1 MKQGL
6 VEKREHARVQVA
18 LKASY
23 DLLSDEKAK
32 EYVGHPGYVRQN
44 LPADDGGAFRFF
56 FKGETNDISE
66 GGMALVGT
74 EAFQKGQKILI
85 KFELPSVQTELTY
98 VAEVR
103 WVQQFEEIKRP
114 MYRAGLRFLFLKM
127 GDAKMMHKYIMGR
140 LAKKQNT

>member
-23 DLLSDEKAK
+23 DLLSDEKAL
-32 EYVGHPGYVRQN
+32 EYVGHPGYIEQN
-44 LPADDGGAFRFF
+44 KPLDDGGMFRFL

-74 EAFQKGQKILI
+74 EPFQRGQKVLV
-85 KFELPSVQTELTY
+85 KFEIPSIQTELTY

-103 WVQQFEEIKRP
+103 WVQQFEEFKRP
-114 MYRAGLRFLFLKM
+114 MYRAGLHFLLLKM
-127 GDAKMMHKYIMGR
+127 GDAKKMHSYIMDR
-140 LAKKQNT
+140 LAKKRAP